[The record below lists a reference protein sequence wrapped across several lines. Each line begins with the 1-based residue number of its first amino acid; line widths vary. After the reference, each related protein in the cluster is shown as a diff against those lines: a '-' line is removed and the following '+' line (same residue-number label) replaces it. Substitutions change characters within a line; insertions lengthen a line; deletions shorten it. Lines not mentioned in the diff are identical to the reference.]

1 MGAKTQRN
9 TYPPL
14 ADSEQITDPKK
25 ISKMLERFT
34 KHYTPL
40 TVKIPNHKQRYT
52 SCIVSVEQD
61 HVLLDELL
69 PSTGHPLLVAEGAL
83 QIRGKLDGVDIQFYT
98 TLQRVAEKDNL
109 LTYYMAPPAL
119 LEYRQRRQT
128 YRARIPVT
136 MKLPVYIENTKGEKI
151 QGELH
156 NLSYGGAGMI
166 LLPDKT
172 SITTGVLHECA
183 IELPEGDWIYC
194 TVELRY
200 SKSIPSRRT
209 RFIGTQFVS
218 LSATQQRL
226 IGRCINKLEREAI
239 RNRAAFK

>member
-1 MGAKTQRN
+1 MGRKIQTESHV
-9 TYPPL
+9 PL
-14 ADSEQITDPKK
+14 SNSEKITDPKK
-25 ISKMLERFT
+25 VSKMLERFT

-52 SCIVSVEQD
+52 SCIVKVEEG
-61 HVLLDELL
+61 HLLLDELL
-69 PSTGHPLLVAEGAL
+69 PSTGHSLLVDEGTLVA
-83 QIRGKLDGVDIQFYT
+83 RGKLDGVDIRFFT
-98 TLQRVAEKDNL
+98 TLQRVAEKDHL
-109 LTYYMAPPAL
+109 LTYYMALPEL

-128 YRARIPVT
+128 YRARIPIS
-136 MKLPVYIENTKGEKI
+136 MKLPVYIENTKGERIK
-151 QGELH
+151 GELH

-166 LLPDKT
+166 LLPYKT
-172 SITTGVLHECA
+172 IMATGAPHECA

-200 SKSIPSRRT
+200 SRSIPSRNT
-209 RFIGTQFVS
+209 QFVGTQFIE

-239 RNRAAFK
+239 RKRIL

>member
-1 MGAKTQRN
+1 MGSKTP
-9 TYPPL
+9 TGSYEPL
-14 ADSEQITDPKK
+14 SDSEHITDPKK

-40 TVKIPNHKQRYT
+40 TVKIPNHKPRYT
-52 SCIVSVEQD
+52 SCIVSVEEG

-69 PSTGHPLLVAEGAL
+69 PSTGHPLLVTEGAL
-83 QIRGKLDGVDIQFYT
+83 LIRGKLDGVDIQFYT
-98 TLQRVAEKDNL
+98 TLQRVAEKDKL
-109 LTYYMAPPAL
+109 LTYYMNPPEL

-151 QGELH
+151 KGELH

-172 SITTGVLHECA
+172 IMATGASHECA

-200 SKSIPSRRT
+200 SRSIPSRDT
-209 RFIGTQFVS
+209 QFVGTQFIE
-218 LSATQQRL
+218 LSAAQQRL
-226 IGRCINKLEREAI
+226 IGRCISKLEREAI
-239 RNRAAFK
+239 RDHIF